1 MRWLVLLL
9 VLLATPASRAQN
21 LPSDTRMSSRPLYQS
36 LQQSLDTL
44 SRAEIAVEEARLS
57 ASQETKLEAARQ
69 QCRRA
74 ISQLVAIETKLRE
87 LLRETYQIRPSQ
99 RAKNSW
105 TLREL
110 ESLARNLKVQ
120 LARGYRNQALSYPKD
135 SVDRLNSL
143 SLALQQLPEVTMQ
156 PLDDA
161 SVWRARVEQVVCLRL
176 INRQADA
183 TGLITRWQAESPPAD
198 IASRLQGER
207 LRIALGE
214 PNLSQARVLIDEIRK
229 DIQPQAPETDDA
241 ILEAMLTL
249 HEDAQRTPALAYLQ
263 DAVRQLQQI
272 TKNHGPFWQRRA
284 EMRLGH
290 AMNEH
295 IESDDPRLLGFAAAS
310 LYAAQ
315 KTTEA
320 ITIYDRIAKIHEA
333 QERSDEEFNSLE
345 TVAAILRETDQ
356 TSAALTRYRAL
367 AIKHSDHQRAA
378 SAHLTAIGLAGQ
390 LAQHASVPQ
399 RAEAFEKYLELLRE
413 HLELWPEA
421 QSAEQ
426 VRQWLAASQSP
437 DIDRQRARQLVS
449 QRKKDEAIA
458 LYRDLLSDAPDDA
471 QLLEEFASLLGQ
483 SDSASNRRESLKL
496 WQQLEKRSKP
506 GGPRWWRGRRARL
519 ALLELIGEGEQAE
532 KLKRLTEILYQ

>member
-9 VLLATPASRAQN
+9 VLLATPTSRAQN
-21 LPSDTRMSSRPLYQS
+21 RPSDTPLSSRPLYQS

-69 QCRRA
+69 QCRQA

-87 LLRETYQIRPSQ
+87 LLRETYRIRPSQ

-161 SVWRARVEQVVCLRL
+161 SVWRARVEQIVCLRL
-176 INRQADA
+176 INRPADA

-214 PNLSQARVLIDEIRK
+214 PNLSQARFLIDEIRK

-249 HEDAQRTPALAYLQ
+249 HEDTQPAPTVTYLQ

-272 TKNHGPFWQRRA
+272 TKTHGPFWQRRA

-290 AMNEH
+290 AMSEH
-295 IESDDPRLLGFAAAS
+295 IESEDPRLLGFAAAS

-315 KTTEA
+315 KTTQA
-320 ITIYDRIAKIHEA
+320 ITIYDRIAKIHAA
-333 QERSDEEFNSLE
+333 QERAEQEFEALE
-345 TVAAILRETDQ
+345 TVAAILRETNQ
-356 TSAALTRYRAL
+356 TSAALTRYRTL
-367 AIKHSDHQRAA
+367 AVKHSDHQRAA

-399 RAEAFEKYLELLRE
+399 RAEAFEKYLQLLRE

-426 VRQWLAASQSP
+426 ARQWLAASQSP
-437 DIDRQRARQLVS
+437 DIDRQRARLLVA
-449 QRKKDEAIA
+449 QRKQDEAIA
-458 LYRDLLSDAPDDA
+458 LYRDLLSGAPDDA
-471 QLLEEFASLLGQ
+471 HLLEEFASLLGQ
-483 SDSASNRRESLKL
+483 SDRESNRRESLKL

-519 ALLELIGEGEQAE
+519 ALLEQIGEGEQAE